1 MIKNMAD
8 LENTVNKYLIK
19 ALELTRKEIY
29 MVMADKIVEYYTENV
44 FSEPDSSTPE
54 YYERTFKLINSLKY
68 SDITK
73 GSNGFEFW
81 CGWDDEYLSFR
92 YDGGFTTKK
101 YGSKYDGITGLQVLQ
116 ALDKATHGYTVQGKH
131 KYWQEILQ
139 ELGHENGILQKFKD
153 NCKKVG
159 LPIK

>member
-29 MVMADKIVEYYTENV
+29 MVMANKIIEYYTENV
-44 FSEPDSSTPE
+44 FSEPDSSAPE

-73 GSNGFEFW
+73 GSNGYEF
-81 CGWDDEYLSFR
+81 C
-92 YDGGFTTKK
+92 
-101 YGSKYDGITGLQVLQ
+101 
-116 ALDKATHGYTVQGKH
+116 
-131 KYWQEILQ
+131 
-139 ELGHENGILQKFKD
+139 
-153 NCKKVG
+153 
-159 LPIK
+159 

>member
-1 MIKNMAD
+1 MIRNMAD

-29 MVMADKIVEYYTENV
+29 MVMADKIVEYYTEKV
-44 FSEPDSSTPE
+44 FSEPDSSEPD
-54 YYERTFKLINSLKY
+54 YYKRTYKLINSLKY

-73 GSNGFEFW
+73 NSNGFEFW

-92 YDGGFTTKK
+92 YNNGFTTKK

-116 ALDKATHGYTVQGKH
+116 ALDEATHGYTVQGQH
-131 KYWQEILQ
+131 RYWQEILQ
-139 ELGHENGILQKFKD
+139 ELGYEKGILQKFKE